1 MRKELPNIPYYQWN
15 QFLALS
21 DVDRKNYI
29 VTLLETF
36 DVPLV
41 LVESLV
47 LNVPKRS
54 MGAARSLWK
63 KYGLVLDYKRRYNF
77 YHSFNVRFFN
87 WVEKARIERSIPA
100 TTCRIETELAL
111 VCTWEVSTK
120 ICDFLDFLS
129 DIANHDCF
137 YPTKEGCIINGKR
150 YEDEDS
156 ADRALYA
163 WERKT
168 GRSAR
173 EDIYHVKKLINFY
186 FTFSPEKAFL
196 ALSYIDRAART
207 FKGDTDEFQVVKQS
221 FTVIADQD
229 Q

>member
-15 QFLALS
+15 EFLALS

-29 VTLLETF
+29 VTLLKTF

-54 MGAARSLWK
+54 MGAARRLWR
-63 KYGLVLDYKRRYNF
+63 KYGLDLDYKRRYDF
-77 YHSFNVRFFN
+77 YHGFNARFFS
-87 WVEKARIERSIPA
+87 WVEKAKIERSVPA

-129 DIANHDCF
+129 DIASHDCF
-137 YPTKEGCIINGKR
+137 YPIKEGCVIDGER

-156 ADRALYA
+156 ASMALSA

-168 GRSAR
+168 GHSAR
-173 EDIYHVKKLINFY
+173 EDIYHVKQLINLY
-186 FTFSPEKAFL
+186 FSFSPEKTFL
-196 ALSYIDRAART
+196 ALTYIDRAART
-207 FKGDTDEFQVVKQS
+207 FKHDTDEFQIVKQS
-221 FTVIADQD
+221 FTVATDQD